1 MAGIYIHIP
10 FCRRKCHY
18 CDFYRTT
25 SLLRTPGYLE
35 ALSLEISQR
44 AEYLNNDTVETI
56 YFGGGTPSVLSP
68 GEISAILERLN
79 LHFSIDKDVET
90 TLEANP
96 DDLSE
101 EYLNQIKQVGI
112 NRISI
117 GIQSLTDRN
126 LKLMN
131 RRHSAAGA
139 VQSINDAFHAGFSD
153 ISIDLIFGIPGQT
166 IEEWIETLNL
176 AVQFP
181 INHISAYHLTYHEET
196 LFKKWLNNGKI
207 KELPEDESI
216 TLFEALFSVTSEAG
230 FEQYEISNFAKK
242 QAYSKHN
249 SGYWLGK
256 NYLGLGPSAHS
267 FNGST
272 RQWNISVLEKYIT
285 GVLSGNPVYSTE
297 VLSEKDKLNDYI
309 ITGIRTKWGISI
321 DHIREKFGDF
331 LADRVIKSALA
342 YESKALVKIIQGVI
356 KLTQKGILVSDQI
369 TLDFLFL

>member
-1 MAGIYIHIP
+1 
-10 FCRRKCHY
+10 
-18 CDFYRTT
+18 
-25 SLLRTPGYLE
+25 
-35 ALSLEISQR
+35 
-44 AEYLNNDTVETI
+44 
-56 YFGGGTPSVLSP
+56 
-68 GEISAILERLN
+68 
-79 LHFSIDKDVET
+79 VET

-101 EYLNQIKQVGI
+101 GYLNQIKQVGI

-153 ISIDLIFGIPGQT
+153 VSIDLIFGIPGQT

-196 LFKKWLNNGKI
+196 LFKKWLKTGKL
-207 KELPEDESI
+207 KELPEDVSI
-216 TLFEALFSVTSEAG
+216 AQFEALFSVTSAAG
-230 FEQYEISNFAKK
+230 FEQYEISNFAKN

-249 SGYWLGK
+249 TGYWLGK

-285 GVLSGNPVYSTE
+285 GMLSGNPVCSTE

-321 DHIREKFGDF
+321 DYIREKFGDF
-331 LADRVIKSALA
+331 WADRVIRLALA

-356 KLTQKGILVSDQI
+356 TLTQRGILVSDQI

>member
-10 FCRRKCHY
+10 FCRKKCHY

-25 SLLRTPGYLE
+25 SLHQTTGYIEALLREIKERKGYLNKE
-35 ALSLEISQR
+35 SIG
-44 AEYLNNDTVETI
+44 TI

-68 GEISAILERLN
+68 GELSVILEQLDH
-79 LHFSIDKDVET
+79 HFSIDKEVET

-153 ISIDLIFGIPGQT
+153 VSIDLIFGIPGQT

-196 LFKKWLNNGKI
+196 LFKKWLKTGKL
-207 KELPEDESI
+207 KELPEDVSI
-216 TLFEALFSVTSEAG
+216 AQFDALFSVTSAAG
-230 FEQYEISNFAKK
+230 FEQYEISNFAKN

-249 SGYWLGK
+249 TGYWLGK

-285 GVLSGNPVYSTE
+285 GMLSGNPVCSTE

-321 DHIREKFGDF
+321 DYIREKFGDF
-331 LADRVIKSALA
+331 LADRVIRSALA

-356 KLTQKGILVSDQI
+356 TLTQRGILVSDQI
-369 TLDFLFL
+369 SLDFLFL